1 MNKIVS
7 NLLENALKFT
17 FEGFIEFG
25 YHLKNDKLD
34 LYIKDTGIGIEPKNQ
49 EVIFKR
55 FSQEKKQL
63 TKNVGGLGLG
73 LSIAKE
79 NTKLLGGDITL
90 LSEKDKGST
99 FIISIPYKP
108 VNLVDNSNDKI
119 NNALPDTIK
128 NHVYTILIVEDEEL
142 NYLLIET
149 ILKRIDKDLHLL
161 HAKHGLDAIEL
172 CKQNIEIELV
182 LMDLK
187 MPVMDG
193 FEATKEIKKLFPELP
208 VIAQTAYTTD
218 DKREL
223 AFLAG
228 CNDFIPKPIN
238 ENTFNRIIE
247 EYLIK
252 N

>member
-1 MNKIVS
+1 M
-7 NLLENALKFT
+7 
-17 FEGFIEFG
+17 
-25 YHLKNDKLD
+25 
-34 LYIKDTGIGIEPKNQ
+34 
-49 EVIFKR
+49 
-55 FSQEKKQL
+55 
-63 TKNVGGLGLG
+63 
-73 LSIAKE
+73 
-79 NTKLLGGDITL
+79 
-90 LSEKDKGST
+90 SEKDKGST